1 MKAERDYIDYLRD
14 IRDHAEGAIE
24 FVADMPDSAALASD
38 RRTFWAVIR
47 ALEVIGEAARHI
59 PPDFRQSHPGVAWRG
74 MTGMRDKV
82 IHDYFGV
89 DAAVVWRT
97 VKEDLPPLC
106 QSIRVILATLEENE
120 TPPAHG
126 PEEI

>member
-1 MKAERDYIDYLRD
+1 MKHERVFDDYLRD
-14 IRDHAEGAIE
+14 ILEHAEAAME
-24 FVADMPDSAALASD
+24 FLEDWDDAEGLAKD

-59 PPDFRQSHPGVAWRG
+59 PSEFRQAHPEISWRG

-89 DAAVVWRT
+89 DVGVVWRT
-97 VKEDLPPLC
+97 VKEELPPLC
-106 QSIRVILATLEENE
+106 DSIQRLL
-120 TPPAHG
+120 PPADESG
-126 PEEI
+126 VD